1 MTSLRLS
8 ILSFLFPLFLAFP
21 LQAQPGSSVRGF
33 KIDTPPVVLKGV
45 PFDLTVHAVDAG
57 GNPVRT
63 FSDSVRCSGLWRLSG
78 GELRPLTALGPFEGG
93 RFSVS
98 GVVFPAAGKRN
109 FWIGTAGVKVE
120 KAVWVIPGWLSILPP
135 LLAIFLALLLRQV
148 LLSLFFGIWLG
159 ATFLNG
165 YNPILGFLRTLD
177 QYVVHS
183 LGDTD
188 HAAIAVFSLMLG
200 GMVGIISQAGGTGGI
215 VKAISRF
222 ASSYRGGQLAAWAMG
237 LFIFFDDYANTLVVG
252 NTMRP
257 FTDRLRISREKLS
270 YIVDSTAAPVAS
282 IAIISTWVGFQ
293 VGLIQSAFHGLGVD
307 KDAYF
312 IFLQSITYSFYSIL
326 AIALVFFIA
335 WTQRDYGSMY
345 RAEVRAQKTGD
356 VLRPGA
362 VPLADIKTLET
373 MSGKKNIPLR
383 WYNAVVPIVVMI
395 VVSFAGLYYSGLQ
408 ALGDQAAGA
417 RLGEIIGNANSFA
430 ALLWGTMVGVITAGS
445 MAMAQRLLDLNEV
458 IEAWL
463 SGIRSMILAIVI
475 LVLAWGIGAI
485 CNDLHTAD
493 FIVQITRGMF
503 TPHLLPA
510 LTFAVAAITAF
521 STGTSWA
528 TMAILTPLVVPV
540 AHQMPIEAGMSGD
553 IAHTILIGTVGAVL
567 SGSVFGDHCSP
578 ISDTTI
584 MSSMASGADHVD
596 HVRTQIPY
604 ALTAALA
611 ALLFGY
617 VPAGYGIHPLLSIP
631 AGIIALLLFVL
642 LVGKKVPA
650 AASAPE
656 A

>member
-1 MTSLRLS
+1 MTRTFRL
-8 ILSFLFPLFLAFP
+8 LTMPLLLLTFSSGLVR
-21 LQAQPGSSVRGF
+21 AQEPSRIA
-33 KIDTPPVVLKGV
+33 KIEIQTPAVVLKDV
-45 PFDLTVHAVDAG
+45 PFSLTLRAVDETG
-57 GNPVRT
+57 QPVAA
-63 FSDSVRCSGLWRLSG
+63 FSDSVRISGISAVTSSG
-78 GELRPLTALGPFEGG
+78 IRPITVLGPFRNG
-93 RFSVS
+93 RFTLDKAVLSANGS
-98 GVVFPAAGKRN
+98 QTLTAA
-109 FWIGTAGVKVE
+109 WGTVKTVRR
-120 KAVWVIPGWLSILPP
+120 VWVIPGLLSILPP
-135 LLAIFLALLLRQV
+135 LLAILLALLLRQV

-159 ATFLNG
+159 AVFLNG
-165 YNPILGFLRTLD
+165 YNPVFGFLRALD

-183 LGDTD
+183 LGDPD
-188 HAAIAVFSLMLG
+188 HAAIAIFSLLLG

-215 VKAISRF
+215 VKAISRL
-222 ASSYRGGQLAAWAMG
+222 ASSYRGGQISAWAMG

-257 FTDRLRISREKLS
+257 FTDKLRISREKLS

-335 WTQRDYGSMY
+335 YTQRDFGSMLK
-345 RAEVRAQKTGD
+345 AEIRAQKTGA

-362 VPLADIKTLET
+362 IPLADTKTLES
-373 MSGKKNIPLR
+373 MSGKENVPLR
-383 WYNAVVPIVVMI
+383 WYNAVVPILVMI
-395 VVSFAGLYYSGLQ
+395 LVSFAGLYYSGMQ
-408 ALGDQAAGA
+408 ALGAQAAGA

-430 ALLWGTMVGVITAGS
+430 ALMWGTAVGVFTAGT
-445 MAMAQRLLDLNEV
+445 MAMAQKILNLTEV
-458 IEAWL
+458 IDAWL
-463 SGIRSMILAIVI
+463 SGIRAMVLAIII

-493 FIVQITRGMF
+493 YIVKITRGMF

-510 LTFAVAAITAF
+510 VTFVVAAVTAF

-540 AHQMPIEAGMSGD
+540 AHQMPLEAGLPPEVS
-553 IAHTILIGTVGAVL
+553 HTILIGTVGAVL

-604 ALTAALA
+604 ALLA
-611 ALLFGY
+611 AVVALIIGY
-617 VPAGYGIHPLLSIP
+617 VPAGYGIHPLISIP
-631 AGIIALLLFVL
+631 AGMVILLILVV
-642 LVGKKVPA
+642 LVGKKVPT
-650 AASAPE
+650 SAM
-656 A
+656 AG